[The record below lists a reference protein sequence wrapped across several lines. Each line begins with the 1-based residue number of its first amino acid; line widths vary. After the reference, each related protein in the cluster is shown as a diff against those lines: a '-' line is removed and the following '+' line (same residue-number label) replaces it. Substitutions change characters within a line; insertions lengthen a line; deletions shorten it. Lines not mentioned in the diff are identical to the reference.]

1 VLRVREVM
9 IVAGEASGDLHAA
22 GLAESLR
29 RLRPDLDLVGVGGG
43 GMERAGVH
51 LVERIDGMAVMGFV
65 EVLRGIPHHFSLLR
79 ALKRRLQS
87 GSVRALVTID
97 YPGFNMRLAAAGLG
111 VGRRAPPQARAPDY
125 ESGGDSSIRV

>member
-1 VLRVREVM
+1 TASWPRCRDARRCRCPVRTDETRWLWRCGSSRKSSAHSRRSRGCRVPRVREVM

-65 EVLRGIPHHFSLLR
+65 E
-79 ALKRRLQS
+79 
-87 GSVRALVTID
+87 
-97 YPGFNMRLAAAGLG
+97 
-111 VGRRAPPQARAPDY
+111 
-125 ESGGDSSIRV
+125 